1 MSIKPELLKLSEV
14 LGKGISIDKTG
25 KVSFEDG
32 LYEKALAEVGSNLE
46 EAKRVNTAN
55 VTIATAI
62 GHAGGHKAID
72 VMKANKGVERV
83 TGLMRQGNAEF
94 KFDIKRESTTRNPT
108 NGEVSTVHGALNIG
122 INLKGMKGGQAS
134 AVKSELKELG
144 AKHFA
149 K

>member
-1 MSIKPELLKLSEV
+1 MSLKPELLKLSEV
-14 LGKGISIDKTG
+14 LGKDISIDKTG
-25 KVSFEDG
+25 KVTFADG

-72 VMKANKGVERV
+72 VMKSNKSVDRV
-83 TGLMRQGNAEF
+83 VGIMKQGGAEF
-94 KFDIKRESTTRNPT
+94 KFDLKRESTNRNPA

-122 INLKGMKGGQAS
+122 IVLKGLKGGQAT
-134 AVKSELKELG
+134 AVKAELKDLG